1 MKFRKYILNLFM
13 FLLVPVIGFSQ
24 GPEMADLMRSNGKI
38 YVVVGVILIIFSGIL
53 FYLFQTGKK
62 VEKLEKE
69 LKEIEKES

>member
-1 MKFRKYILNLFM
+1 MKFKKYILSLFM
-13 FLLVPVIGFSQ
+13 FFLVPVIGFGQ
-24 GPEMADLMRSNGKI
+24 GAEMADLMRSNGKI